1 MLVGKINKTNR
12 TMKKIGLLL
21 GIMLSAV
28 VTFAQEEKTADQYK
42 NEGNEYVRNKSY
54 AQALASYREA
64 LKLWGDAVDTATVFN
79 AGMCAQNVKDLD
91 AALVYYK
98 RSADLGYKKAEA
110 SYRIAL
116 IYKGQKKEKEYL
128 EALNSGYEN
137 FKTGK
142 TADLFAKELGKYY
155 RDKGNAIYKEAADII
170 AKTQTVTDAKQM
182 DKLKAQAKA
191 KFMEAKPLIE
201 KAIEIYP
208 KDKNSKA
215 ILEGIEKNV
224 ASL

>member
-1 MLVGKINKTNR
+1 MARYLIVGKINKTNR

-28 VTFAQEEKTADQYK
+28 VTFAQEE
-42 NEGNEYVRNKSY
+42 
-54 AQALASYREA
+54 
-64 LKLWGDAVDTATVFN
+64 
-79 AGMCAQNVKDLD
+79 
-91 AALVYYK
+91 
-98 RSADLGYKKAEA
+98 
-110 SYRIAL
+110 
-116 IYKGQKKEKEYL
+116 
-128 EALNSGYEN
+128 
-137 FKTGK
+137 K